1 MFDIKILL
9 QPQCLSS
16 LSLFE
21 CLFSVASY
29 LFPLAEEQ
37 AQQRLQAE
45 EAEQQYQT
53 ILRMLNTTTRRA
65 QKKE

>member
-1 MFDIKILL
+1 MSSKILL

-16 LSLFE
+16 LALFE
-21 CLFSVASY
+21 CLFLLASS

-53 ILRMLNTTTRRA
+53 VLRMLNTTTRRA
-65 QKKE
+65 QRKE